1 MIMNYSC
8 LIVDDEVELG
18 MATAEYF
25 NMFDVKSYHATSIS
39 DAKDFF
45 ENNTASLV
53 LLDINL
59 TDGSGY
65 DFCKELRQ
73 KYSFPILFIS
83 AKKTDTDK
91 IIALSIGGDD
101 YIEKPYSLGVLLA
114 KVKVILKRIEQTK
127 IINPS
132 NEYSNGDFKVLFD
145 SKRLIVRDKEVKITQ
160 MEYKLL
166 VYFINNKGR
175 AITKEELFDNVWA
188 DKYTQDGT
196 LNVHIRHLREYI
208 EPDVKN
214 PKYIITLWGEGYRFE
229 G

>member
-1 MIMNYSC
+1 MNYDC
-8 LIVDDEVELG
+8 LIVDDEIELG

-25 NMFDVKSYHATSIS
+25 NMFDVSSFHASSIS
-39 DAKDFF
+39 MAKEFF
-45 ENNTASLV
+45 LENEASLV

-65 DFCKELRQ
+65 DFCKELRK
-73 KYSFPILFIS
+73 KYTFPILFIS
-83 AKKTDTDK
+83 AKNKDTDK
-91 IIALSIGGDD
+91 IIGLSIGGDD

-114 KVKVILKRIEQTK
+114 KVKVILKRMEQTK
-127 IINPS
+127 PVDNA
-132 NEYSNGDFKVLFD
+132 NEYVNDDFKVLFD
-145 SKRLIVRDKEVKITQ
+145 SKKLIVNDKEVKITL

-166 VYFINNKGR
+166 LYFIKNKGR
-175 AITKEELFDNVWA
+175 AITKEELFEKVWE

-214 PKYIITLWGEGYRFE
+214 PKYIVTIWGEGYRFE

>member
-1 MIMNYSC
+1 MNYSC
-8 LIVDDEVELG
+8 LIVDDEIELG

-25 NMFDVKSYHATSIS
+25 NMFDVSSYHAASIK
-39 DAKDFF
+39 DAKEFF
-45 ENNTASLV
+45 LNNTAKLV

-65 DFCKELRQ
+65 DLCKELR
-73 KYSFPILFIS
+73 KEYSFPILFIS

-114 KVKVILKRIEQTK
+114 KVKVILKRLEQTITLK
-127 IINPS
+127 QT
-132 NEYSNGDFKVLFD
+132 NEYSNNDFKVLFD
-145 SKRLIVRDKEVKITQ
+145 SKKLIVDGKEVKLTQ

-166 VYFINNKGR
+166 LYFINNKDR
-175 AITKEELFDNVWA
+175 VISKEELFDNVWV

-208 EPDVKN
+208 EPDLKN
-214 PKYIITLWGEGYRFE
+214 PKYIITVWGEGYRFE